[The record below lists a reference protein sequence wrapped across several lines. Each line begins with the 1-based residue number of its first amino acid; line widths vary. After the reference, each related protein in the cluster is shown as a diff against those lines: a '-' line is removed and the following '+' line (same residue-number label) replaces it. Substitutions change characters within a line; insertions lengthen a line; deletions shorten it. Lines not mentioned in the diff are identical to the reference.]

1 MLSHRRRCHPAQC
14 AGRVHVVGLIAD
26 LGKGAARMI
35 VDTITVMNICDR
47 IYNKTEWI
55 SNPAER
61 ELVRAQMIEGVRTA
75 LVEVAENRE
84 DVVRII
90 NKLQRV
96 NETFKTDFVYEHNN

>member
-1 MLSHRRRCHPAQC
+1 
-14 AGRVHVVGLIAD
+14 
-26 LGKGAARMI
+26 
-35 VDTITVMNICDR
+35 
-47 IYNKTEWI
+47 
-55 SNPAER
+55 
-61 ELVRAQMIEGVRTA
+61 MIEGVRTA